1 MINAPS
7 YPDYKDLV
15 PEHFDDT
22 SRVWIYQSNRLLT
35 MSEALRLEELLEQFV
50 GAWKSHGQE
59 VKGFGTLFFGQFIIL
74 MADETASGVSV
85 CSTDSSVR
93 FIQQMEK
100 TFSIQLLD
108 RQLLAFWHKNKVQTL
123 PLSQI
128 PYALEHQFINPDTL
142 YFNNLADTKLKL
154 LNEWLLPLKDSWLK
168 RYLQPLS
175 V

>member
-1 MINAPS
+1 MLNVQS
-7 YPDYKDLV
+7 YLEYKNLLPND
-15 PEHFDDT
+15 FDNN

-35 MSEALRLEELLEQFV
+35 MTEALKLEEHLEQFIND
-50 GAWKSHGQE
+50 WKSHGQK

-74 MADETASGVSV
+74 IADETASGVSG

-128 PYALEHQFINPDTL
+128 PYALEQQFINPDTL

-168 RYLQPLS
+168 RYLHPIG

>member
-1 MINAPS
+1 MLNVQS
-7 YPDYKDLV
+7 YPEYKNLL
-15 PEHFDDT
+15 PEDFDNS

-35 MSEALRLEELLEQFV
+35 MSEALRLEEYLEQFV
-50 GAWKSHGQE
+50 GEWKSHGQK

-74 MADETASGVSV
+74 MADETASGVSG

-100 TFSIQLLD
+100 AFGIQLLD
-108 RQLLAFWHKNKVQTL
+108 RQLLAFWHKSKVQTL

-128 PYALEHQFINPDTL
+128 PYALEHQFINADTL
-142 YFNNLADTKLKL
+142 YFNNLADTKIKL

>member
-1 MINAPS
+1 MLNVQS
-7 YPDYKDLV
+7 YPEYKNLL
-15 PEHFDDT
+15 PEDFDNS
-22 SRVWIYQSNRLLT
+22 SRVWIYQSNRLLN
-35 MSEALRLEELLEQFV
+35 MSEALRLEEYLEQFV
-50 GAWKSHGQE
+50 GDWKSHGQK

-74 MADETASGVSV
+74 MADETTSGVSG

-100 TFSIQLLD
+100 TLGILLLD

-142 YFNNLADTKLKL
+142 YFNNLADSKIKL

>member
-1 MINAPS
+1 MS
-7 YPDYKDLV
+7 DTQLYPNYKDLL
-15 PEHFDDT
+15 PEDFDNS

-35 MSEALRLEELLEQFV
+35 MSEALRLEEYLEQFV
-50 GAWKSHGQE
+50 AEWKSHGQK

-74 MADETASGVSV
+74 MADETASGVSG

-100 TFSIQLLD
+100 AFGIQLLD

-128 PYALEHQFINPDTL
+128 PYALENQFIHPDTL

-154 LNEWLLPLKDSWLK
+154 LNEWLLPLKDSWLN
-168 RYLQPLS
+168 RYLQPS
-175 V
+175 GV

>member
-1 MINAPS
+1 MLDAS
-7 YPDYKDLV
+7 SHPDYKDLL
-15 PEHFDDT
+15 PEDFHDS

-35 MSEALRLEELLEQFV
+35 MSEALRLEEYLNQFI
-50 GAWKSHGQE
+50 AEWKSHGQQ

-74 MADETASGVSV
+74 MADETASGVSG

-100 TFSIQLLD
+100 TFGIQLLD

-128 PYALEHQFINPDTL
+128 PYALEHQFINADTL
-142 YFNNLADTKLKL
+142 YFNNLADTKIKL
-154 LNEWLLPLKDSWLK
+154 LNEWLLPLKDSWLR
-168 RYLQPLS
+168 RYLQS
-175 V
+175 TGA